1 MGDVIQLRPYFESGD
16 DAEGILSAGADYAA
30 GLRGD
35 EDSTCDVHFKLGA
48 LDVET
53 VVLAR
58 ARLLV
63 ELDPVAVSTSS
74 PWVSAT
80 GHRRRHEGRASA
92 HHKRAILVE
101 ASLAPADLR
110 MEDEPLEA
118 LASLRGSWLKL

>member
-16 DAEGILSAGADYAA
+16 DAEGILSAGADYVA

-35 EDSTCDVHFKLGA
+35 EDSTCDVRFKLGA

-58 ARLLV
+58 ARTAGGTRSRM
-63 ELDPVAVSTSS
+63 AVSTSS

-80 GHRRRHEGRASA
+80 RPST
-92 HHKRAILVE
+92 
-101 ASLAPADLR
+101 P
-110 MEDEPLEA
+110 P
-118 LASLRGSWLKL
+118 